1 MANDMLKHGDD
12 PPGSTSPL
20 QWLKENEIPVK
31 NDEVANFMGTLNNR
45 NASGVDNITMPCTT
59 TPFSLFPFG
68 DMHGTSNPYAM
79 KMPQTGMNLMA
90 DLTPFRNS
98 QNSFFDYD
106 SVYAEGHTPVLPSP
120 VSNFLGLEGNKTE
133 FSKYHTLDYSV
144 PPDNVVSAT
153 SDVNI
158 IQKSYVDRK
167 LVTAEGDSTALIFP
181 EMDKQKKDDQG
192 LMDPIQSFQQQIS
205 LEESI
210 TAEQPLLYCFLAQR
224 SFPSL
229 NVLFFGMGCM
239 KLES

>member
-20 QWLKENEIPVK
+20 QWLKESEIPVK

-90 DLTPFRNS
+90 DLTPFSNS

-167 LVTAEGDSTALIFP
+167 LVTAEGDSTSAAFAYLI
-181 EMDKQKKDDQG
+181 
-192 LMDPIQSFQQQIS
+192 
-205 LEESI
+205 
-210 TAEQPLLYCFLAQR
+210 PLLNVMECLT
-224 SFPSL
+224 PSTHPHL
-229 NVLFFGMGCM
+229 LCLSGEQSLSSLKCRIFFYQKHASPYVTFHMSLYPC
-239 KLES
+239 LCLY